1 MINFSINDE
10 ELPYLMLQHG
20 RIGQH
25 VSNVSRWKEEYG
37 KSLSEIYSTIQ
48 PYLPECGSNVVDIGS
63 GLGGIDVLINNHYGQ
78 NSNIYLV
85 DGMRDEPEHYKADQ
99 TFSNA
104 NVAAKFLKRNGVKNM
119 FAIDP
124 NWVKNGN
131 DESHMPSFK
140 ANIVVSFASYCFH
153 YSPMLYIDFV
163 KAVTDEQSVIIFDVR
178 KEDHADLPR
187 ADWIYILKQN
197 NIRPVK
203 VIENQKKYQRMLFR
217 KGDY

>member
-1 MINFSINDE
+1 
-10 ELPYLMLQHG
+10 MLQHG
-20 RIGQH
+20 RIGEY
-25 VSNVSRWKEEYG
+25 VSDIHRWLGEYH
-37 KSLSEIYSTIQ
+37 KSLDEIFSTIK
-48 PYLPECGSNVVDIGS
+48 PYLPNSAERVVDIGS
-63 GLGGIDVLINNHYGQ
+63 GLGGIDILINQHYEDK
-78 NSNIYLV
+78 STIYLV
-85 DGMRDEPEHYKADQ
+85 DGMRDEPEHFKADR

-104 NVAAKFLKRNGVKNM
+104 RVAAKFLAENGVSNM

-124 NWVKNGN
+124 NLVKYGN
-131 DESHMPSFK
+131 DPVMMPDFK

-153 YSPMLYIDFV
+153 YSPMLYVDFV

-178 KEDHADLPR
+178 KEDDADLPR

-203 VIENQKKYQRMLFR
+203 VIEDAKKYQRMLFR